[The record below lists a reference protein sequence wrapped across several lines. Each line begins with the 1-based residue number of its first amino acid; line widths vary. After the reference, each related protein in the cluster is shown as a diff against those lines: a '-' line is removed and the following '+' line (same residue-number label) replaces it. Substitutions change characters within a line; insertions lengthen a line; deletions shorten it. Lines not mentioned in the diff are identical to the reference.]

1 MKTRYWIITV
11 AALLILIFFAALWY
25 QHPTVKP
32 FSLENYQY
40 YVESF
45 DREGLLDHVNGDA
58 TVFDRYDQIDSGRE
72 AINAAKKIW
81 RKFYDGVG
89 FYRPYRVYFDET
101 NQTWLVTS
109 SVFFFLEDGP
119 SLIISS
125 DGEVLAMWKH
135 RL

>member
-1 MKTRYWIITV
+1 MKIRYWIITV
-11 AALLILIFFAALWY
+11 ATFLVLIFFAVWY
-25 QHPTVKP
+25 QHPVVKP
-32 FSLENYQY
+32 FSLEDYKY
-40 YVESF
+40 FIEIF
-45 DREGLLDHVNGDA
+45 DREGLLEEVNGDS
-58 TVFDRYDQIDSGRE
+58 TVFDRYDQIETGRE
-72 AINAAKKIW
+72 AINVAKKIW
-81 RKFYDGVG
+81 RKFYAGVG

-125 DGEVLAMWKH
+125 DGEVLAMWKY